1 MSDKAKKI
9 RSAPGNEWQK
19 RKRKKSNVWQK
30 KAKKK
35 GKIYWVQ
42 HECSHAI
49 MQYCDFN
56 LKVSFVLSVFSNM
69 GNPGQT
75 VAV

>member
-1 MSDKAKKI
+1 MNGKKGKKE
-9 RSAPGNEWQK
+9 RGK
-19 RKRKKSNVWQK
+19 RAMYGKKRQ
-30 KAKKK
+30 KK

>member
-1 MSDKAKKI
+1 MAKKV
-9 RSAPGNEWQK
+9 
-19 RKRKKSNVWQK
+19 KKTEEKKGNVWK
-30 KAKKK
+30 KRQKK

-42 HECSHAI
+42 HGCSHAI